1 MNEAQDL
8 LRVQTYI
15 GKMPA
20 LPVTVTKVI
29 EICNQPGTSP
39 VDLNKVISVD
49 PVLMARV
56 MKLINSAYYG
66 LGDKVTSLSRAI
78 IMLGINTVKN
88 LALSTAVVG
97 AIGKGEPASP
107 LNMQGFWRHS
117 LGVGVTAKLIARKRS
132 VDPRLIEEYFIAGL
146 LHDIGKIPMNNVF
159 KERYL
164 AVLSRADR
172 ERISLADAERRE
184 LGFDHSDV
192 GRQIGTAWNIGG
204 AVIDAVSA
212 HHDVAGY
219 EGEHRDLV
227 ATVHVANYFMNL
239 AEVGFAGDRFP
250 GTPSQAVYQQ
260 LGIGLGLLDELETAV
275 DTEIG
280 KAEVFLKVVDDR
292 GGA

>member
-1 MNEAQDL
+1 MEASQDL

-15 GKMPA
+15 GKMPS
-20 LPVTVTKVI
+20 LPITVTKVI

-97 AIGKGEPASP
+97 AIGKGESTSA

-117 LGVGVTAKLIARKRS
+117 LGVGVTAKLIAKRRA
-132 VDPRLIEEYFIAGL
+132 VDARLVEEYFIAGL
-146 LHDIGKIPMNNVF
+146 LHDIGKIPMNHVL
-159 KERYL
+159 KDRYL
-164 AVLSRADR
+164 AVLGLADR
-172 ERISLADAERRE
+172 EHISLADAERRE
-184 LGFDHSDV
+184 VGFNHADV
-192 GRQIGTAWNIGG
+192 GKLIGTAWNIGG
-204 AVIDAVSA
+204 AVIDAVA
-212 HHDVAGY
+212 YHHDVAAYGA
-219 EGEHRDLV
+219 EHSELV

-250 GTPSQAVYQQ
+250 GTPSQDVYRA
-260 LGIGLGLLDELETAV
+260 LGINLGLLDEIETEVAG
-275 DTEIG
+275 EIS
-280 KAEVFLKVVDDR
+280 KAEVFLKVVD
-292 GGA
+292 

>member
-1 MNEAQDL
+1 MNESQDL
-8 LRVQTYI
+8 LRVQAYI
-15 GKMPA
+15 GKMPS

-97 AIGKGEPASP
+97 AIGKGEAASP

-117 LGVGVTAKLIARKRS
+117 LGVGVTAKLIARRRS
-132 VDPRLIEEYFIAGL
+132 VDPRLVEEYFIAGL

-172 ERISLADAERRE
+172 ERISLVDAERRE
-184 LGFDHSDV
+184 LGFDHTDV
-192 GRQIGTAWNIGG
+192 GKQIGTAWNIGG
-204 AVIDAVSA
+204 AVIDAAFA
-212 HHDVAGY
+212 HHDVGGY

-250 GTPSQAVYQQ
+250 GTPSQEVYQR
-260 LGIGLGLLDELETAV
+260 LGIGLSLLDELESAV
-275 DTEIG
+275 DTEIA

-292 GGA
+292 GRA